1 MNLQEDLPVIS
12 CRAKTGNQERVT
24 NINAFLPTHTE
35 AEYNVGLCYSKDNH
49 TKASLG
55 EISTK
60 TAKHKVFLCSVSFQ
74 RFLL

>member
-1 MNLQEDLPVIS
+1 M
-12 CRAKTGNQERVT
+12 
-24 NINAFLPTHTE
+24 NAFPLSHAE

-49 TKASLG
+49 MEASLG